1 MKDWL
6 LCRLSYA
13 FSLPPASERRWGGEE
28 MPFGTEAAGHNFVN
42 SQTHR
47 DSIRFSHRPYK
58 THTDIFIGQCRRC
71 GGRIQWSPAAQ
82 HRRLPAPPSTSRPG
96 ARGVPAHQQQR
107 SWQLLARLLPGPRI
121 QTIQEPLLPAQPSRS
136 PRTWTWHETYASTLH
151 SCSFRATHRPP
162 EPGSKTR
169 SGSASLSRQQ
179 FCCGS
184 RDRENWD
191 PVTGSRSLQES
202 PFF

>member
-1 MKDWL
+1 MPSVCHL
-6 LCRLSYA
+6 HQNSGGG
-13 FSLPPASERRWGGEE
+13 ERRCLLVQKQQVTILSI
-28 MPFGTEAAGHNFVN
+28 PKPTEILSGSPTGHTKHILT
-42 SQTHR
+42 S
-47 DSIRFSHRPYK
+47 SLGK
-58 THTDIFIGQCRRC
+58 GRRC
-71 GGRIQWSPAAQ
+71 RGRIQWSPAAQ

-107 SWQLLARLLPGPRI
+107 PWQLLARLLPGPRI

-169 SGSASLSRQQ
+169 TGSASPSRQQ